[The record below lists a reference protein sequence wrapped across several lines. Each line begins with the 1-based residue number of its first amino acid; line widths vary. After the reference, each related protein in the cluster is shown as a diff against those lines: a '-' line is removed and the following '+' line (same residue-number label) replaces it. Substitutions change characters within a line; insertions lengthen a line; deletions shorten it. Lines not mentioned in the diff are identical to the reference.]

1 MWIVYALLSALFA
14 GITSVLVKCGIKQT
28 DSSVVTALR
37 TGVVLVMSFITVAVT
52 GSMHCFNEI
61 NGRSVLFL
69 VLSGI
74 ATGASWLCYFK
85 ALSVGEVSAVAP
97 IDKMSAV
104 LTAVICFLFFGE
116 DPSPLKWISLGVI
129 TAGTLMMSV
138 KKRAKAKKYT
148 YIPYAV
154 ASAVFASLNTVLAKI
169 GVDGVQSDTATFL
182 RTAMVLVMAWT
193 VVFVKGKQN
202 EVKKI
207 NKKDIFFICLSGI
220 ATGASWLLY
229 YRALKEGQASAVVSI
244 DKSSMVFTVAF
255 SLAVLKEKIGL
266 KEISGLLLTVL
277 GTLGMTFL

>member
-37 TGVVLVMSFITVAVT
+37 TGVVLIMSFLTVAVT
-52 GSMHCFNEI
+52 GSAECFLKI
-61 NGRSVLFL
+61 DGRSALFL
-69 VLSGI
+69 ILSGI

-104 LTAVICFLFFGE
+104 LTVIICFCFFGE
-116 DPSPLKWISLGVI
+116 EPSVFRWASLVLI
-129 TAGTLMMSV
+129 AVGTLMMSV
-138 KKRAKAKKYT
+138 KKQGKSEKYT

-154 ASAVFASLNTVLAKI
+154 MSAVFASLNTVLAKV

-182 RTAMVLVMAWT
+182 RTAVVLVMAWI
-193 VVFVKGKQN
+193 VVFAKGKQAQ
-202 EVKKI
+202 VKKV
-207 NKKDIFFICLSGI
+207 NKKDILFICLSGI

-229 YRALKEGQASAVVSI
+229 YRALKDGQASVVVSI
-244 DKSSMVFTVAF
+244 DKMSMIFTVAF
-255 SLAVLKEKIGL
+255 SLVFLKEKIGL
-266 KEISGLLLTVL
+266 KETAGLLLTVM
-277 GTLGMTFL
+277 GTMGMTFL

>member
-37 TGVVLVMSFITVAVT
+37 TGVVLIMSFITVAVT
-52 GSMHCFNEI
+52 GSIHCFNEI
-61 NGRSVLFL
+61 DGRSALFL
-69 VLSGI
+69 ALSGI

-104 LTAVICFLFFGE
+104 LTVVICFFFGE
-116 DPSPLKWISLGVI
+116 DPSPFKWISLAVI

-138 KKRAKAKKYT
+138 KKREKTEKYT

-182 RTAMVLVMAWT
+182 RTAVVLVMAWD
-193 VVFVKGKQN
+193 VVFVKGKQG

-207 NKKDIFFICLSGI
+207 TKKDILFICLSGI

-229 YRALKEGQASAVVSI
+229 YRALKDGQASAVVSI
-244 DKSSMVFTVAF
+244 DKLSMVFTVAF

-266 KEISGLLLTVL
+266 KEITGLLLTVL